1 MLFQVCA
8 VGWEPNPT
16 HTERLQNLSDAYNK
30 CGFRTIIYTETG
42 VDVRNS
48 KIKVKIQ
55 FHSKPPKNSKIVQYI
70 ARNNFVHEISGFLQE
85 NANQEEDDITRVS
98 KKTDVNVVRIAEYIR
113 DVVGKRKLTKNQKG
127 AVVMKLDVEV
137 SFWKN

>member
-55 FHSKPPKNSKIVQYI
+55 FHLRPPKNSKLFSILPAIILFMRSVDFYK
-70 ARNNFVHEISGFLQE
+70 RML
-85 NANQEEDDITRVS
+85 TR
-98 KKTDVNVVRIAEYIR
+98 RRMILLEYP
-113 DVVGKRKLTKNQKG
+113 RKQ
-127 AVVMKLDVEV
+127 M
-137 SFWKN
+137 